1 MINNSK
7 LAINGGKPVR
17 VELFPAYN
25 TITQE
30 EIDASI
36 EVLKSG
42 NLSQFLGA
50 SGNDFL
56 GGPKINEFEKLW
68 AKMFDSEYC
77 ISINSATSGL
87 FASMGAC
94 GIGPGDEVIVSP
106 YSMSASAICPIIYG
120 AVPVFAD
127 IQDDIFTLCP
137 KNIEKNITKR
147 TKAIVVVH
155 IFGHSADMDSIM
167 KIAKKHNLFVIED
180 CAQAPLSEYKGK
192 KVGTIGDI
200 GVFSLNYHKHIH
212 TGEGAMVTTNN
223 KELAKKLQLI
233 RNHSENVLD
242 NNIFDNNIGM
252 FGFNY
257 RLTEIQAAIGIT
269 QLKRLNQYIEER
281 IENCNYISEKLKK
294 LAGLIPPVV
303 YDKCKHVY
311 YVQAF
316 KFKKNEIGVDR
327 NTFVNAVA
335 AELPSAKL
343 RESTGKLISSGYVK
357 PLYLQSIY
365 QKRNISKCSFNCS
378 KYDGE
383 VSYEKGICPITEKMH
398 YEELFTHEYMRPGM
412 TKADLNDFIN
422 AIEKVYENISE
433 LAK

>member
-1 MINNSK
+1 MSNYKK
-7 LAINGGKPVR
+7 LAINGGTPVR
-17 VELFPAYN
+17 TDLFPAYN

-30 EIDASI
+30 EIDTSI
-36 EVLKSG
+36 EVLRSG

-50 SGNDFL
+50 PSNDFL
-56 GGPKINEFEKLW
+56 GGPKVKEFEKLW
-68 AKMFDSEYC
+68 AKMFDSDYC
-77 ISINSATSGL
+77 ISMNSATSGL
-87 FASMGAC
+87 FASIGAC

-137 KNIEKNITKR
+137 KSIEKNITKR

-155 IFGHSADMDSIM
+155 IFGHPADMDSIIE
-167 KIAKKHNLFVIED
+167 IAKKYNLFVIED
-180 CAQAPLSEYKGK
+180 CAQAPLAEYKNK

-200 GVFSLNYHKHIH
+200 GIFSLNYHKHIH
-212 TGEGAMVTTNN
+212 TGEGAMITTNN

-233 RNHSENVLD
+233 RNHSENSLD
-242 NNIFDNNIGM
+242 NVELDNYFGM

-269 QLKRLNQYIEER
+269 QLKRLKQYIEER

-294 LAGLIPPVV
+294 LIGIITPVV
-303 YDKCKHVY
+303 YKNSKHVY
-311 YVQAF
+311 YVQAL
-316 KFKKNEIGVDR
+316 KFKQEIIGIHR
-327 NTFVNAVA
+327 NKFVNAIA

-383 VSYEKGICPITEKMH
+383 VSYEKGLCPTTEKMH

-412 TKADLNDFIN
+412 SKKDLDDFIY
-422 AIEKVYENISE
+422 AVEKVYENRSE
-433 LAK
+433 LSR